1 MILKEIAHSRTGD
14 KGDKVNISII
24 PYDEKYFEL
33 IGEKLTQEIVKEF
46 FKEICKGEVVRY
58 KLDGVKA
65 YNYVLHKA
73 LNGGV
78 SVNLSVDKHGKS
90 LGMALLEIT
99 I

>member
-24 PYDEKYFEL
+24 PYDEKDFEL
-33 IGEKLTQEIVKEF
+33 IGDKLTQERVKNF
-46 FKEICKGEVVRY
+46 FNEICKGEVKRY
-58 KLDGVKA
+58 EIAGIKA
-65 YNYVLHKA
+65 YNYVLDKA

-78 SVNLSVDKHGKS
+78 SINSSIDRHGKS
-90 LGMALLEIT
+90 LGFALLEID